1 MTITFPLWQLAV
13 FAGCLLVVGG
23 IIGFIIGGKF
33 ERNRRVFAVKTVVYE
48 DGTRTTEYLT
58 SATAEEIAVLAYMDE
73 FVDRQEEEARQT
85 NAK

>member
-1 MTITFPLWQLAV
+1 MTITFSLWQLAV
-13 FAGCLLVVGG
+13 FAVCLVIVGG

-33 ERNRRVFAVKTVVYE
+33 ERIRRVFAVKTVVYE
-48 DGTRTTEYLT
+48 DGTRATEYLT

-73 FVDRQEEEARQT
+73 FIDRQEAEARRG

>member
-13 FAGCLLVVGG
+13 FAVCLVIVGG

-33 ERNRRVFAVKTVVYE
+33 ERIRRVFAVKTVVYE
-48 DGTRTTEYLT
+48 DGTRATEYLT
-58 SATAEEIAVLAYMDE
+58 SATEEEIAVLAYMDE
-73 FVDRQEEEARQT
+73 FIDRQETAARQT

>member
-33 ERNRRVFAVKTVVYE
+33 ERIRRVFAVKTVVYK
-48 DGTRTTEYLT
+48 DGTRATEYLT
-58 SATAEEIAVLAYMDE
+58 SATEEEIAVLAYMDE
-73 FVDRQEEEARQT
+73 FIDRQTESEKS
-85 NAK
+85 NVK

>member
-58 SATAEEIAVLAYMDE
+58 SATAEEIAVLAYMDA
-73 FVDRQEEEARQT
+73 FIDRQTESEKS
-85 NAK
+85 NVK